1 MPKIAK
7 KSGTAVETSP
17 VEVVLPETDATE
29 DVVVAV
35 PEIVSDAAESPA
47 PVEDV
52 PSENET
58 PGFKKGEVIVRYDK
72 VAADAANIPEEKAR
86 KVRIRMRVDHSCTIA
101 MVRYNLKAGCVY
113 DVPQN
118 VRRILQEAGLLAP
131 L

>member
-7 KSGTAVETSP
+7 KSGNAVETSP
-17 VEVVLPETDATE
+17 VEVVLPEAEATE
-29 DVVVAV
+29 DVVEDV
-35 PEIVSDAAESPA
+35 PETAAAESPA
-47 PVEDV
+47 LVEDT
-52 PSENET
+52 PSEKET

-86 KVRIRMRVDHSCTIA
+86 KARIRMRLDHSCTIA